1 MNRHRLATFGWLLC
15 SILISASWAASG
27 KVTLQELCT
36 QKTIRIADLKRL
48 DLDVKQGHGPLFW
61 AAIDDKTEV
70 QFWYQPG
77 PASAMSFGKIKL
89 ITMGAPNDENHGTII
104 WPKEK
109 VGHDFG
115 SELHKLDEGE

>member
-1 MNRHRLATFGWLLC
+1 MNRYRLARFGLLLS
-15 SILISASWAASG
+15 SIIMAASWAASG
-27 KVTLQELCT
+27 KVTLQELCMQT
-36 QKTIRIADLKRL
+36 SIRIADLKRL

-61 AAIDDKTEV
+61 AVIDDKTEV

-77 PASAMSFGKIKL
+77 PASAMTLGKIKL
-89 ITMGAPNDENHGTII
+89 ITTGAPNDENHGTII

-115 SELHKLDEGE
+115 SELHELYGRK